1 MSSGTTILNCGKHL
15 RVTWHECAWEPV
27 IRQAGAEILRPVG
40 GGRIKPLPLR
50 VVLPHPARH
59 KNRFKFMKKNSLGGR
74 RFEAGFTLVE
84 LLTVIAII
92 AILAAMLL
100 PVLSKVRL
108 SALKT
113 QARIQV
119 NDIATAIEAYDSAY
133 GRFPVSPAAQT
144 AASAA
149 GGDITY
155 CGVYTNGPANASP
168 APIIWPNSTQVAG
181 TCYTNNYNAEVIS
194 ILMDY
199 TNYPNSLYGN
209 FTVNTNNQKNPQK
222 TIFLNAKMSGW
233 DPSQGGYP
241 AAGVGNDL
249 VYRDPWGNPYIIT
262 MDLNYDGQCQDAF
275 YGLQSVSQN
284 PPTSTSSYVQTG
296 FNGLN
301 NPNPPTPAGAQLN
314 DYLFHGSVMV
324 WSMGPYGPGTPSASS
339 FDLGAANDAANKNH
353 ILSWQQ

>member
-1 MSSGTTILNCGKHL
+1 MQSSGTTITDCGKHL
-15 RVTWHECAWEPV
+15 RVEWHDCSWQPE
-27 IRQAGAEILRPVG
+27 IRRAAAAVRREVG
-40 GGRIKPLPLR
+40 GVGGRIKPLPLA
-50 VVLPHPARH
+50 VLLPHPARR
-59 KNRFKFMKKNSLGGR
+59 KNLFKLMKKNLSGGR
-74 RFEAGFTLVE
+74 RFEVGFTLVE

-100 PVLSKVRL
+100 PVLSRVRL
-108 SALKT
+108 SAQKT
-113 QARIQV
+113 QARVQV

-133 GRFPVSPAAQT
+133 GRFPVSPGAQGMAAQNG
-144 AASAA
+144 

-155 CGVYTNGPANASP
+155 CGGFFTNAAST
-168 APIIWPNSTQVAG
+168 IWPVTGFTPTACDTS
-181 TCYTNNYNAEVIS
+181 NAEVYA

-199 TNYPNSLYGN
+199 TNFPNGGS
-209 FTVNTNNQKNPQK
+209 TINTNNQKNPQK

-233 DPSQGGYP
+233 SPGQPGYP
-241 AAGVGNDL
+241 APGMGNDL

-275 YGLQSVSQN
+275 YALENVSQN
-284 PPTSTSSYVQTG
+284 PPGSYVQTG

-301 NPNPPTPAGAQLN
+301 NPNPPNPSAYLQLN

-324 WSMGPYGPGTPSASS
+324 WSMGPYGAGTPSASS
-339 FDLGAANDAANKNH
+339 FDPTQPANAAVNKNH